1 MLRKRVAGSNLADVG
16 RNAARDSCREA
27 GSTPKP
33 VMRRRWGGHVEG
45 LRRRRGDAVGVELGI
60 SLVDRV
66 MVNAGTVRDRPPGRA
81 SGPAMGRSVVD

>member
-16 RNAARDSCREA
+16 RSAARDSRRVV

-60 SLVDRV
+60 SLVDRM
-66 MVNAGTVRDRPPGRA
+66 MVNAGTVHGCPPGRT
-81 SGPAMGRSVVD
+81 SGPVTGRSIVD

>member
-1 MLRKRVAGSNLADVG
+1 MLRKRVAGSNLVDVG
-16 RNAARDSCREA
+16 RNAARDFRRWV

-33 VMRRRWGGHVEG
+33 VMRRRWGGHGEC

-66 MVNAGTVRDRPPGRA
+66 MVNAGTVRGRPSGRS
-81 SGPAMGRSVVD
+81 SGSVMGRSVVD

>member
-1 MLRKRVAGSNLADVG
+1 MLRKRVAGSNLVDMG
-16 RNAARDSCREA
+16 RNAARDLHRGV

-33 VMRRRWGGHVEG
+33 VMRRRWGGHVER

-66 MVNAGTVRDRPPGRA
+66 MVNAGTVYGRPPGRA
-81 SGPAMGRSVVD
+81 SGLVRGRSVVD

>member
-16 RNAARDSCREA
+16 RNAAHDSGRVA

-66 MVNAGTVRDRPPGRA
+66 MVNAGTVRGRPPGRA

>member
-1 MLRKRVAGSNLADVG
+1 MLRKRVAGSNLVDVG
-16 RNAARDSCREA
+16 RNAARDFRRWV

-66 MVNAGTVRDRPPGRA
+66 MVNAGTVRGRPSGRS
-81 SGPAMGRSVVD
+81 SGSVMGRSVVD